1 MLTWMAESTSPSKGF
16 AGYGYFW
23 WLNEDGTY
31 EASGIFGQ
39 GIHVVPEKNLVIAVH
54 SAWEH
59 AGRQKDFELLGAVYR
74 AISNSL

>member
-1 MLTWMAESTSPSKGF
+1 MAESTRPSPAF
-16 AGYGYFW
+16 PGYGYFW

-39 GIHVVPEKNLVIAVH
+39 GIHVNAEKNLVIAVH

-59 AGRQKDFELLGAVYR
+59 AGRQEDFVRLGRVFR
-74 AISNSL
+74 AIGDQI

>member
-1 MLTWMAESTSPSKGF
+1 MAESTAPSRGYD
-16 AGYGYFW
+16 GYGYFW
-23 WLNEDGTY
+23 WLGNPGSY

-59 AGRQKDFELLGAVYR
+59 AGRDSDFDLLSAVYE
-74 AISNSL
+74 AIADEL